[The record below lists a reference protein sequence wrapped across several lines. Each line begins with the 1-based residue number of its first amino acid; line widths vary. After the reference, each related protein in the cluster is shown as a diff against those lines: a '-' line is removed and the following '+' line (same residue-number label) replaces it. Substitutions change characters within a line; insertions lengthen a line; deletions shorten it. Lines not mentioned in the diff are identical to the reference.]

1 VNVQED
7 DTPSGLPPHDPE
19 RDVLAERRA
28 RRGEPVGDP
37 ILIRRAETAEA
48 TAHALEQR
56 LSGIQT
62 RLQEAERESRD
73 ASQRLVEREQELTRA
88 SERLSDGEQQLRS
101 ISTRLADRERELHTV
116 SERLGD
122 RERDLRTVSDRLA
135 EREQQLQRA
144 ELEIRGRVDALE
156 QRVGE
161 VQDDLVREREARQ
174 AAEGELE
181 ALRSAQAAVQPL
193 IGDLRQ
199 IAHRLRLAAESGEL
213 AGVAGAIQASA
224 VPPVPQESI
233 AAAAAAFATPEN
245 EPAQPGAPLDA
256 GSAQMADALAAAIQ
270 RLRARVADV
279 AAAGAAQ
286 QEPLGPSPQ
295 AGAPQAGAPQV
306 GASEDAAAGEAA
318 EVEAGVE
325 AAGVEA
331 ARVEAGVEAAGAA
344 GAEPA
349 PAAAAEDVPPGVA
362 YTPLPVLERAQP
374 RAWLA
379 PAIRRVAER
388 RDPRLAAE
396 LVLELLPA
404 QALSIEKPLRYLV
417 KILELGAYEVSLADG
432 RGTVRDL
439 AGAGLVDSRTFMLE
453 GSAVAFAEIA
463 GGGSRLSAWRPPTGL
478 RVRGGRRRAK
488 RLLSTRSEPLSLADL
503 ERAGVTVWP
512 GLLLLALAE
521 AVDPAATAGHVFTVA
536 FAIEGRQ
543 SAVLHV
549 HASGGRPLTV
559 TRGPA
564 QEGEQ
569 SAPTGAGGTVQST
582 VRLSEQ
588 GFARLIG
595 ARDLDGEKVIL
606 EGEQAPLETLLSW
619 TDKVQGIRRF
629 GA

>member
-1 VNVQED
+1 MNVQED

-28 RRGEPVGDP
+28 RRGEPAGDP

-56 LSGIQT
+56 LSGIQA

-88 SERLSDGEQQLRS
+88 SQRLSEGEQQLRS

-161 VQDDLVREREARQ
+161 VQDDLAREREARQ
-174 AAEGELE
+174 AAERELE

-199 IAHRLRLAAESGEL
+199 IAHRLRLAAEAGEL
-213 AGVAGAIQASA
+213 ANAAGAIEASPVSPGPEESVSATVAGAT
-224 VPPVPQESI
+224 PQREL
-233 AAAAAAFATPEN
+233 
-245 EPAQPGAPLDA
+245 AQPGAPLDA

-279 AAAGAAQ
+279 AAAGAAHQ
-286 QEPLGPSPQ
+286 
-295 AGAPQAGAPQV
+295 
-306 GASEDAAAGEAA
+306 
-318 EVEAGVE
+318 
-325 AAGVEA
+325 
-331 ARVEAGVEAAGAA
+331 EAAGASPEAVAAEAAEAA
-344 GAEPA
+344 GAEGAAAEAAGAEGTAAREVAVEAAEPA
-349 PAAAAEDVPPGVA
+349 PEAAAADEATAAAEVAPAEEIPAGVPYAP
-362 YTPLPVLERAQP
+362 PSVLERAQP

-404 QALSIEKPLRYLV
+404 QALSVEKPLRYLV

-432 RGTVRDL
+432 CGAVRDL

-453 GSAVAFAEIA
+453 GSAAAFAEIA
-463 GGGSRLSAWRPPTGL
+463 GGGSRLSAWRPPAGL

-488 RLLSTRSEPLSLADL
+488 RLLAARREPLSLGDL

-521 AVDPAATAGHVFTVA
+521 AVDPASTAGHTFTVA
-536 FAIEGRQ
+536 FAIEGQQ

-549 HASGGRPLTV
+549 QASGGRPLSV
-559 TRGPA
+559 TRGSA
-564 QEGEQ
+564 QEVGEQ
-569 SAPTGAGGTVQST
+569 SMQTGVGGTVQTT

-588 GFARLIG
+588 GFARLIA
-595 ARDLDGEKVIL
+595 ARDLDGESVIL
-606 EGEQAPLETLLSW
+606 EGERAPLETLLSW
-619 TDKVQGIRRF
+619 TDRVQGIRRF
-629 GA
+629 AA

>member
-1 VNVQED
+1 MNVQED

-88 SERLSDGEQQLRS
+88 SERLSNGEQQLRS

-181 ALRSAQAAVQPL
+181 ALRAAQAAVQPL

-224 VPPVPQESI
+224 VPLVPQESI
-233 AAAAAAFATPEN
+233 AAAAAAFAAPEN

-286 QEPLGPSPQ
+286 QEAVAEAVPAEESP
-295 AGAPQAGAPQV
+295 A
-306 GASEDAAAGEAA
+306 
-318 EVEAGVE
+318 
-325 AAGVEA
+325 
-331 ARVEAGVEAAGAA
+331 
-344 GAEPA
+344 
-349 PAAAAEDVPPGVA
+349 GVA
-362 YTPLPVLERAQP
+362 YTPPPVLERAQP

-432 RGTVRDL
+432 RGAVRDL

-463 GGGSRLSAWRPPTGL
+463 GGGSRLSAWRPPAGL
-478 RVRGGRRRAK
+478 HVRGGRRRAK
-488 RLLSTRSEPLSLADL
+488 RLLSTRREPLSLVDL

-549 HASGGRPLTV
+549 HASGGRPLAV
-559 TRGPA
+559 TRGSA

-582 VRLSEQ
+582 VRLSER

-595 ARDLDGEKVIL
+595 ARDLDGEKVFL

>member
-1 VNVQED
+1 MNVQED

-28 RRGEPVGDP
+28 RRGEPVSDP
-37 ILIRRAETAEA
+37 ILIRRAESAEA

-56 LSGIQT
+56 LGGIQA
-62 RLQEAERESRD
+62 RLQEAERESKD
-73 ASQRLVEREQELTRA
+73 ASQRLLEREQELTRA
-88 SERLSDGEQQLRS
+88 SQRLSEGEQQLRS
-101 ISTRLADRERELHTV
+101 ISARLADRERELHTV
-116 SERLGD
+116 SERLSD

-161 VQDDLVREREARQ
+161 VQDDLAREREARQ
-174 AAEGELE
+174 AAERELE

-199 IAHRLRLAAESGEL
+199 IAHRLRLVAESGEL
-213 AGVAGAIQASA
+213 ASAAGAIQAS
-224 VPPVPQESI
+224 PVLSGPEESVSTTV
-233 AAAAAAFATPEN
+233 AAGAAPEN

-286 QEPLGPSPQ
+286 QEAAGPSPEE
-295 AGAPQAGAPQV
+295 AAA
-306 GASEDAAAGEAA
+306 EDAAAEDAAADDAAAEAAVAGEVAAGEAA
-318 EVEAGVE
+318 APAEEIPAGV
-325 AAGVEA
+325 
-331 ARVEAGVEAAGAA
+331 
-344 GAEPA
+344 P
-349 PAAAAEDVPPGVA
+349 
-362 YTPLPVLERAQP
+362 YTPPSVLERAQP

-404 QALSIEKPLRYLV
+404 QALSVAKPLRYLV
-417 KILELGAYEVSLADG
+417 KIIELGAYEVSLADG
-432 RGTVRDL
+432 RGAVRDL

-453 GSAVAFAEIA
+453 GSAAAFAEIA
-463 GGGSRLSAWRPPTGL
+463 GGGSRLSAWRPPAGL

-488 RLLSTRSEPLSLADL
+488 RLLAARGEPLSLGDL

-521 AVDPAATAGHVFTVA
+521 AVDPASTAGHAFTVA

-549 HASGGRPLTV
+549 QASGGRPLGV
-559 TRGPA
+559 TRGSA

-569 SAPTGAGGTVQST
+569 STRTGAGGAVQTT

-588 GFARLIG
+588 GFARLIT
-595 ARDLDGEKVIL
+595 ARDLDGESVIL
-606 EGEQAPLETLLSW
+606 EGEQAPLQTLLSW
-619 TDKVQGIRRF
+619 TDRVQGIRRF